1 LTFFLS
7 EGEAGRRVDRVAT
20 ERLPDLSRSRVQR
33 LLEAGLLTLNGQPVR
48 PSQPVRPGDRLDVTI
63 PPPEATDLV
72 PEEIPLQIVYEDVD
86 VIVLDKPAGLVVHP
100 APGHPHGTLVNA
112 LLARYPDLS
121 VGGNLRPGIVHR
133 LDKDTSGLLVIGRHD
148 AAHHLLVGEMKRGAM
163 FKAYLVLVDGHMPE
177 GEGSI
182 DAPIGR
188 HPRQRKRM
196 AVVPTGRLARTAYHV
211 LEELGPY
218 SLVEA
223 ILETGRTHQI
233 RVHFAH
239 SGHPV
244 LGDPLYGR
252 RAGVLGLTRQ
262 FLHAY
267 RLGFHLPGSGEYREF
282 RSALPEE
289 LAAVLAKLRQRYGA
303 DAEEPQGQ
311 GARDREPGAKG
322 KGQRR

>member
-1 LTFFLS
+1 MSEGRKPAERRLTFLLTP
-7 EGEAGRRVDRVAT
+7 GEAGRRVDQVAA

-33 LLEAGLLTLNGQPVR
+33 LLEAGLVTLNGRPVR
-48 PSQPVRPGDRLDVTI
+48 PSRPVRSGDRLEVVI
-63 PPPEATDLV
+63 PPPEPTGLV
-72 PEEIPLQIVYEDVD
+72 PEEIPLQVVYEDAD
-86 VIVLDKPAGLVVHP
+86 VVVLDKPAGLVVHP
-100 APGHPHGTLVNA
+100 APGHPRGTLVNA
-112 LLARYPDLS
+112 LLARYPELS

-148 AAHHLLVGEMKRGAM
+148 TAHRHLVGEMAQRAM
-163 FKAYLVLVDGHMPE
+163 LKAYLVLVDGHMPE
-177 GEGSI
+177 REGEI
-182 DAPIGR
+182 EAPIGR
-188 HPRQRKRM
+188 HPRQRKHM
-196 AVVPTGRLARTAYHV
+196 AVVPTGRPARTVYRV

-244 LGDPLYGR
+244 LGDPTYGR

-282 RSALPEE
+282 RSPLPED
-289 LAAVLAKLRQRYGA
+289 LAAVLDQLHRRYG
-303 DAEEPQGQ
+303 E
-311 GARDREPGAKG
+311 K
-322 KGQRR
+322 